1 MSTQTFQAALAK
13 LVGDERYRQAIVGSP
28 RQLLSDFDLD
38 PGEIGVLMQVWEKT
52 RESDVSGHSIDI
64 SVSCCC
70 CCCC

>member
-1 MSTQTFQAALAK
+1 MSSQDFQQALTR
-13 LVGDERYRQAIVGSP
+13 LVGDERYRQSIEGTP

-52 RESDVSGHSIDI
+52 KEGDVLGHAMDI